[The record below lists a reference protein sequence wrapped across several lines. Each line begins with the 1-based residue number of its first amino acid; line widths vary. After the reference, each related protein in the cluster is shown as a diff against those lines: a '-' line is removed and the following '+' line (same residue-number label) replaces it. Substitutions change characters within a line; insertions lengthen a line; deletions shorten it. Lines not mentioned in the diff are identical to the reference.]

1 MRLFF
6 NGLFI
11 FSQASFEDEEIVELP
26 ILNET
31 SLAKMKAEKKKAL
44 TPTPSTET
52 SKKDKRVTPVIS
64 AFLFEDIVRRVM
76 NRRPF

>member
-44 TPTPSTET
+44 TSNTFDGDLKEGQTGNSSNKCFP
-52 SKKDKRVTPVIS
+52 I
-64 AFLFEDIVRRVM
+64 
-76 NRRPF
+76 